1 MKKPAGNKAPS
12 RNPAGRP
19 RSTDVDRAILDTA
32 LLHARKH
39 GYASLT
45 TDAIAAESGVGKPS
59 IYRRWSSKAEIV
71 TEALVRQAEN
81 DIPIPDSGSLKADL
95 TTALQNVARQLRDID
110 GKIVRSLFAEAQ
122 LSDKYRPVFQA
133 FIERRRR
140 KVRDIVEAAVAREEL
155 EQGLDIDLVLD
166 EIYGPI
172 LNRMLV
178 GNAEID
184 ERFVRAHLRHLFSG
198 LGL

>member
-1 MKKPAGNKAPS
+1 
-12 RNPAGRP
+12 
-19 RSTDVDRAILDTA
+19 VDRAILDTA

>member
-1 MKKPAGNKAPS
+1 
-12 RNPAGRP
+12 
-19 RSTDVDRAILDTA
+19 
-32 LLHARKH
+32 
-39 GYASLT
+39 
-45 TDAIAAESGVGKPS
+45 
-59 IYRRWSSKAEIV
+59 
-71 TEALVRQAEN
+71 
-81 DIPIPDSGSLKADL
+81 
-95 TTALQNVARQLRDID
+95 VARQLRDID